1 MEHSTGVAPGP
12 QGGGLPCGHISL
24 PSRMPGFEQTGP
36 CREAT
41 REVNTGTRA
50 EPRARGVPLVVVPGA
65 TLSPPPAACPRCG
78 APTRR
83 NGSTR
88 CRLAHLPLGGSWV
101 AVEVERARSRCPSC
115 GASASAPAPFKAE
128 GHMMTSALLAFCE
141 GLLSRGLRLKEV
153 ALATGL
159 CAQTVKEVDRAR
171 LERLYTAEG
180 GGGRRRLARPDAQA
194 RLLGVDEFKLHDGHR
209 YATVVVDLESGHV
222 LWLARGKR
230 KRCLLDFFDHVG
242 GEWMAGVE
250 AVACDMNS
258 DYEEAFRDRFPHVA
272 VVYDRFHIVKNLND
286 KVISE
291 VRKDVQREL
300 LETGDREGAR
310 RLKRTKYLLM
320 AGSSTRRG
328 WEAREGGPTPS
339 EKPPALFSGEPR
351 PRRRAGAVSA
361 ARYRELVAS
370 NELFLVA
377 DMVKD
382 ALELAYSMSDG
393 AEMGALV
400 DDVCWLCRETGDRH
414 FEWFARLLE
423 GHAAGIVAHARFPI
437 SSGRVEGTNNMIKT
451 VRRQAYGLPD
461 DEYFFLKIIDASH
474 RKDRW

>member
-41 REVNTGTRA
+41 REVNMGTRA
-50 EPRARGVPLVVVPGA
+50 EPRARVVPLVVVPGA

-101 AVEVERARSRCPSC
+101 AVEVERTRSRCPSC

-222 LWLARGKR
+222 FSQA
-230 KRCLLDFFDHVG
+230 CL
-242 GEWMAGVE
+242 
-250 AVACDMNS
+250 
-258 DYEEAFRDRFPHVA
+258 
-272 VVYDRFHIVKNLND
+272 
-286 KVISE
+286 SE
-291 VRKDVQREL
+291 
-300 LETGDREGAR
+300 
-310 RLKRTKYLLM
+310 M
-320 AGSSTRRG
+320 
-328 WEAREGGPTPS
+328 
-339 EKPPALFSGEPR
+339 
-351 PRRRAGAVSA
+351 
-361 ARYRELVAS
+361 
-370 NELFLVA
+370 
-377 DMVKD
+377 
-382 ALELAYSMSDG
+382 
-393 AEMGALV
+393 
-400 DDVCWLCRETGDRH
+400 CR
-414 FEWFARLLE
+414 
-423 GHAAGIVAHARFPI
+423 
-437 SSGRVEGTNNMIKT
+437 
-451 VRRQAYGLPD
+451 
-461 DEYFFLKIIDASH
+461 
-474 RKDRW
+474 